1 MGWNDLINEIE
12 QLIKQYPDSA
22 NELKSYSKQWLEL
35 QQRLNQEQSLVFIAE
50 KGVGKTTLINFILGL
65 NYSTEKL
72 IRKKKRKVEDEV
84 LETGSGATT
93 TSEVEILQSK
103 DGVNHII
110 INPYSLN
117 EMESII
123 KNFCKNIFEEVHH
136 INLSAEELPPELKR
150 ACINMTG
157 LKEEIREVNI
167 GSEIQK
173 LRVNLAK
180 ELATSFSYNDYKLF
194 EQQVLKKANLSQRT
208 RINYTK
214 NTPSASIDEEK
225 VWIKKMFRDL
235 NLVKLQDAPLAK
247 RITIELSQE
256 VFDFSLLNGISKII
270 DTRGLEAGSVTDRMD
285 IKDYFTSETND
296 FLFLIDEFKKTSPP

>member
-1 MGWNDLINEIE
+1 
-12 QLIKQYPDSA
+12 
-22 NELKSYSKQWLEL
+22 
-35 QQRLNQEQSLVFIAE
+35 
-50 KGVGKTTLINFILGL
+50 
-65 NYSTEKL
+65 
-72 IRKKKRKVEDEV
+72 
-84 LETGSGATT
+84 
-93 TSEVEILQSK
+93 
-103 DGVNHII
+103 
-110 INPYSLN
+110 
-117 EMESII
+117 MESII

-214 NTPSASIDEEK
+214 IPQ
-225 VWIKKMFRDL
+225 VLQLMKK
-235 NLVKLQDAPLAK
+235 KY
-247 RITIELSQE
+247 
-256 VFDFSLLNGISKII
+256 
-270 DTRGLEAGSVTDRMD
+270 GLRKCSV
-285 IKDYFTSETND
+285 I
-296 FLFLIDEFKKTSPP
+296 